1 MEDDFIGSQTPKW
14 NVALEEEEEKEEKKM
29 MMMKKKVHVTNLG
42 QILKLITYFTYSLSG
57 PG

>member
-1 MEDDFIGSQTPKW
+1 MEDDFIGSQTPKR
-14 NVALEEEEEKEEKKM
+14 NVALEEEEDKKM